1 MKRVLNVLIVLVL
14 IVASAFAGVLYGKSA
29 KDIKEGRIIEEEA
42 NKTVDEASA
51 DQKKATEKI
60 DIHKLIPRILDL
72 QNLIDDNFLFK
83 YDQDKLL
90 DGIYKGMLQGLEDPY
105 TVYYN
110 PEEYKKLLEETQG
123 QFAGI
128 GIYIDGSG
136 PLITV
141 VSPIEGSPADK
152 AGILAGDQIVAV
164 DGVNYKGD
172 QMDQA
177 VSHMKG
183 KVGTKVKL
191 TIRRKV
197 DGKYKLIDME
207 IERANIKIDT
217 ISSKLLDDGIGYIKI
232 IQFDSPT
239 ADDFEKAYEDLKT
252 KGAKKLIIDLRNN
265 PGGLLDVVA
274 KIADKFISDGVIVY
288 QVDKNGK
295 ETTIDAKKEAEN
307 IPIVILTNKGSASAS
322 EILAG
327 SMQDNKKATVVGSQ
341 TFGKGIVQRI
351 FPLGLGDKAPAVKM
365 TVSEYFT
372 SSKKK
377 IHGVGIKPDI
387 LVDQNPAIQ
396 MGPDNLKDDLQLRKA
411 IEVIREK

>member
-1 MKRVLNVLIVLVL
+1 MKKVLNVLIVLVL
-14 IVASAFAGVLYGKSA
+14 MLASAFAGIIYGKSA
-29 KDIKEGRIIEEEA
+29 KDTNDQRIIEEES

-51 DQKKATEKI
+51 AQKKATEKV
-60 DIHKLIPRILDL
+60 DIHKVIPRILDL
-72 QNLIDDNFLFK
+72 QNMIDDNFLFK
-83 YDQDKLL
+83 YDQDKLM

-110 PEEYKKLLEETQG
+110 PEEYKRLLEETQG
-123 QFAGI
+123 QFAGL

-152 AGILAGDQIVAV
+152 AGIHAGDQIVTV

-183 KVGTKVKL
+183 KAGTKVKL

-217 ISSKLLDDGIGYIKI
+217 ITSKLLDDGIGYIRI

-239 ADDFEKAYEDLKT
+239 ADDFNKAYEDLKT

-265 PGGLLDVVA
+265 PGGLLDIVA

-288 QVDKNGK
+288 QVDKDGN

-327 SMQDNKKATVVGSQ
+327 SMQDNEKATIVGTQ

-387 LVDQNPAIQ
+387 PVDQNPAIQ
-396 MGPDNLKDDLQLRKA
+396 MGPDNLEKDLQLRKA
-411 IEVIREK
+411 IEVIKEK

>member
-29 KDIKEGRIIEEEA
+29 KDIKEGRRIEEEA

-307 IPIVILTNKGSASAS
+307 IPVVILTNKGSASAS